1 MNHQDVLIDG
11 YKRIP
16 HFLKIVLDGITQDK
30 LDWRPHPDANSIGW
44 LAWHLV
50 RQHDGQVA
58 PLIGEEQIW
67 ISQGFPARFK
77 RPANPMESGFG
88 QTPEEAAAFKSPEA
102 SVFLD
107 YADAVTARTIS
118 YIKTLT
124 EEDLDRELDEP
135 QYTPLPTVGV
145 RLVSILEDSQFHA
158 GQAAYIRG
166 LIEGYGWQNY

>member
-16 HFLKIVLDGITQDK
+16 HFLKILLDGITQDK
-30 LDWRPHPDANSIGW
+30 LDWRPHPEANSIGW

-58 PLIGEEQIW
+58 PLMGEEQVW

-88 QTPEEAAAFKSPEA
+88 QTPEEAACS
-102 SVFLD
+102 
-107 YADAVTARTIS
+107 
-118 YIKTLT
+118 
-124 EEDLDRELDEP
+124 
-135 QYTPLPTVGV
+135 
-145 RLVSILEDSQFHA
+145 
-158 GQAAYIRG
+158 
-166 LIEGYGWQNY
+166 

>member
-1 MNHQDVLIDG
+1 MNHQDILTDG
-11 YKRIP
+11 YSRIP
-16 HFLKIVLDGITQDK
+16 HFLRHVLKGIPRDK
-30 LDWRPHPDANSIGW
+30 LDWRPHPEANSIGW

-58 PLIGEEQIW
+58 RLMGEEQIW
-67 ISQGFPARFK
+67 ISEGFPARFH
-77 RPANPMESGFG
+77 RPADPMDSGFG
-88 QTPEEAAAFKSPEA
+88 WTPEKVATFKSPETT
-102 SVFLD
+102 VFLD
-107 YADAVTARTIS
+107 YAEAVTARTIS

-166 LIEGYGWQNY
+166 LIEGFGWQKY